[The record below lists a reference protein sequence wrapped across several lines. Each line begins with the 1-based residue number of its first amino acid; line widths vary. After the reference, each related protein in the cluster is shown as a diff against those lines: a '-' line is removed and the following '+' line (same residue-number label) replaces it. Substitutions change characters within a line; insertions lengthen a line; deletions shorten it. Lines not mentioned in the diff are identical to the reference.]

1 MPVTSLKYVEIA
13 EKLRARIK
21 SGEYEPGDRLP
32 SEPHIQEEFG
42 GVSKATVRAAMA
54 QLRSEGLVETRH
66 GLGTFVRESKELVRW
81 AGGRYRVDGG
91 APNLAEEEAG
101 GYKQEVTAER
111 STLQASPE
119 IAARLRIEAGDMVS
133 QVIYRWYVDGEP
145 VQVSTQWEPLALTKG
160 TPIEIPSGGER
171 YSPDVM
177 TRFEKIGYPVDE
189 VDEDIRSRMPTPD
202 EAAMLRIPDGVPVFI
217 IQRTHLSSVPV
228 ETADIISRADRF
240 VIQVRQEVK
249 RP

>member
-1 MPVTSLKYVEIA
+1 MPVTSLKYAEIA

-54 QLRSEGLVETRH
+54 PLRS
-66 GLGTFVRESKELVRW
+66 
-81 AGGRYRVDGG
+81 
-91 APNLAEEEAG
+91 
-101 GYKQEVTAER
+101 
-111 STLQASPE
+111 
-119 IAARLRIEAGDMVS
+119 
-133 QVIYRWYVDGEP
+133 
-145 VQVSTQWEPLALTKG
+145 EPLALTKG

-171 YSPDVM
+171 HAPDVL
-177 TRFEKIGYPVDE
+177 TRFESIGYPVDE

-202 EAAMLRIPDGVPVFI
+202 EAAMLRIPDGVPVFV

-228 ETADIISRADRF
+228 ETADIIS
-240 VIQVRQEVK
+240 
-249 RP
+249 

>member
-1 MPVTSLKYVEIA
+1 MGSLSGGRLVA
-13 EKLRARIK
+13 GLLVLGFRVQVVDVHDPHRQAGDLVLLRAL
-21 SGEYEPGDRLP
+21 GVVV
-32 SEPHIQEEFG
+32 EEFG

-66 GLGTFVRESKELVRW
+66 GLGTFVRESKELIRW
-81 AGGRYRVDGG
+81 VGSRYRVGEG
-91 APNLAEEEAG
+91 SPNIAEEEAG

-111 STLQASPE
+111 SIIQASSE
-119 IAARLRIEAGDMVS
+119 VAARLWIEAGDVAS

-145 VQVSTQWEPLALTKG
+145 VQVSMQWEPLALTKG
-160 TPIEIPSGGER
+160 TPI
-171 YSPDVM
+171 
-177 TRFEKIGYPVDE
+177 
-189 VDEDIRSRMPTPD
+189 
-202 EAAMLRIPDGVPVFI
+202 
-217 IQRTHLSSVPV
+217 

>member
-1 MPVTSLKYVEIA
+1 MLPATSLKYAEIA
-13 EKLRARIK
+13 ERIRARIN

-32 SEPHIQEEFG
+32 SEPHIQQEFG
-42 GVSKATVRAAMA
+42 GVSKATVLRAAMA

-81 AGGRYRVDGG
+81 AGSRYKAGEG
-91 APNLAEEEAG
+91 SPNRN
-101 GYKQEVTAER
+101 TA
-111 STLQASPE
+111 
-119 IAARLRIEAGDMVS
+119 
-133 QVIYRWYVDGEP
+133 
-145 VQVSTQWEPLALTKG
+145 
-160 TPIEIPSGGER
+160 
-171 YSPDVM
+171 DVM
-177 TRFEKIGYPVDE
+177 TRFERIGYPVDE

-202 EAAMLRIPDGVPVFI
+202 EAAMLRLPDGVPVFI

-240 VIQVRQEVK
+240 VIQVRQEVQ